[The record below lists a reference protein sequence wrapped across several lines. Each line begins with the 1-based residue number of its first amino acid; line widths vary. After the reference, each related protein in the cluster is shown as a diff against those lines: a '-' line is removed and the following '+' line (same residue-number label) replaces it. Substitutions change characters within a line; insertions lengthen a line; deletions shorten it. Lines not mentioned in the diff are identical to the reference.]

1 MSLYELTIRA
11 LLDTAEIPVLCS
23 RALELLPKLVEQRA
37 RHWTK
42 GAHGYFT
49 GSYSDGAGGSGGK
62 GLDKSGG
69 SGIIKARQ
77 LAQEKKFNYCDFDEV
92 VDEKSVSELKQYAA
106 EKMGISHISG
116 IDRLKNGRQAHELLS
131 KVEELSETHGKCFAQ
146 ISLVDYGD
154 AKTVAETVGNEL
166 RLNVQYLNR
175 PGALQAVL
183 DEWEK
188 TSHIPKG
195 CNRIDYV
202 SSHEYAHLLTQ
213 DAIDK
218 EKSKI
223 ATEIRRQ
230 NLPAV
235 SDNARKDMHEYVA
248 DLLSAKKLS
257 PKQEKLK
264 ETIINIAKKG

>member
-1 MSLYELTIRA
+1 MTYEDWRR
-11 LLDTAEIPVLCS
+11 EF
-23 RALELLPKLVEQRA
+23 VEDEKA
-37 RHWTK
+37 
-42 GAHGYFT
+42 
-49 GSYSDGAGGSGGK
+49 
-62 GLDKSGG
+62 LDKSGE

-77 LAQEKKFNYCDFDEV
+77 LAQKKTFNYRDFDEV

-116 IDRLKNGRQAHELLS
+116 IDKLKNGRQAHELLS
-131 KVEELSETHGKCFAQ
+131 KVEELSEKHGKRFAR
-146 ISLVDYGD
+146 ISLLDYGD
-154 AKTVAETVGNEL
+154 AKTAAETVGNEL
-166 RLNVQYLNR
+166 RLNVHYLNR
-175 PGALQAVL
+175 PGAFQAVL

-188 TSHIPKG
+188 TGRIPKG
-195 CNRIDYV
+195 CNKIDYV

-230 NLPAV
+230 NLPPV

>member
-1 MSLYELTIRA
+1 MKEVDI
-11 LLDTAEIPVLCS
+11 
-23 RALELLPKLVEQRA
+23 
-37 RHWTK
+37 
-42 GAHGYFT
+42 
-49 GSYSDGAGGSGGK
+49 SDGN
-62 GLDKSGG
+62 
-69 SGIIKARQ
+69 GIIKERQ
-77 LAQEKKFNYCDFDEV
+77 LAQEKKFNYRDYDEII
-92 VDEKSVSELKQYAA
+92 DEKSVDDLKTFVAD
-106 EKMGISHISG
+106 KMGISRISG
-116 IDRLKNGRQAHELLS
+116 IDKLKNGRQANELLS
-131 KVEELSETHGKCFAQ
+131 KVEELSEKHGKRFAR
-146 ISLVDYGD
+146 ISLLDYGD
-154 AKTVAETVGNEL
+154 TKTAAETVGNEL

-175 PGALQAVL
+175 PGAFQAVL

-188 TSHIPKG
+188 KGRIPKG

-257 PKQEKLK
+257 PKQKKLK
-264 ETIINIAKKG
+264 ETIISIAMKW